1 MRILHNK
8 EGKPAMQK
16 KQETL
21 PISMVDNIQS
31 AGAGY
36 DVLRYISLPD
46 IFGSE
51 SEALLYF
58 MGRSLARKFDIR
70 ALSDI
75 TYFFEKVGW
84 GRLELFK
91 ERSNELEFHLLADAV
106 VQRLNLPLDT
116 EFRLEA
122 GFLAEAISMLKGTE
136 CECIEEV
143 RKKIHQV
150 EFKVVF
156 VD

>member
-1 MRILHNK
+1 MKRNH
-8 EGKPAMQK
+8 
-16 KQETL
+16 ETL
-21 PISMVDNIQS
+21 PIELLDKIQS
-31 AGAGY
+31 SGAGY
-36 DVLRYISLPD
+36 DLLRYVSLPD
-46 IFGSE
+46 VFGSE

-58 MGRSLARKFDIR
+58 MGRSLARKMEIK

-75 TYFFEKVGW
+75 IYFFEKVGW

-91 ERSNELEFHLLADAV
+91 EKSNKLEFHLLADAV
-106 VQRLNLPLDT
+106 VQRLSMPVDV

-122 GFLAEAISMLKGTE
+122 GFLAEAITIIKGVE

-150 EFKVVF
+150 EFTVIF
-156 VD
+156 VE

>member
-1 MRILHNK
+1 MKTNK
-8 EGKPAMQK
+8 
-16 KQETL
+16 ETL
-21 PISMVDNIQS
+21 PIELLDQIQS
-31 AGAGY
+31 SGAGY
-36 DVLRYISLPD
+36 DLLRYVSLPD

-58 MGRSLARKFDIR
+58 MGRSLARKFEIN

-75 TYFFEKVGW
+75 IYFFEKIGW

-91 ERSNELEFHLLADAV
+91 EKSNQLEFHLLSDAV
-106 VQRLNLPLDT
+106 VQRLAMPVDV

-122 GFLAEAISMLKGTE
+122 GFLAEAISMLKGAE

-150 EFKVVF
+150 EFTIIF
-156 VD
+156 VE

>member
-1 MRILHNK
+1 
-8 EGKPAMQK
+8 MQK
-16 KQETL
+16 KQESL
-21 PISMVDNIQS
+21 PISLLDNIQS

-36 DVLRYISLPD
+36 DLLRYVSLPD
-46 IFGSE
+46 LLGSE

-58 MGRSLARKFDIR
+58 MGRNLARKFDLQ
-70 ALSDI
+70 AVGDI
-75 TYFFEKVGW
+75 IYFFEKVGW

-91 ERSNELEFHLLADAV
+91 EKSNELEFHLLADAV
-106 VQRLNLPLDT
+106 VQRLTTELNT

-122 GFLAEAISMLKGTE
+122 GFLAEAITMLKGKE

-143 RKKIHQV
+143 RSKIHQV
-150 EFKVVF
+150 EFNVIY

>member
-1 MRILHNK
+1 VTFLTGRNLTMKTNK
-8 EGKPAMQK
+8 
-16 KQETL
+16 ETL
-21 PISMVDNIQS
+21 PIELLDQIQS

-36 DVLRYISLPD
+36 DLLRYVSLPD
-46 IFGSE
+46 LFGTE
-51 SEALLYF
+51 AEALLYF
-58 MGRSLARKFDIR
+58 MGRNLARKFEIN

-75 TYFFEKVGW
+75 IYFFEKIGW

-91 ERSNELEFHLLADAV
+91 EKNNQLEFHLLSDAV
-106 VQRLNLPLDT
+106 VQRLAMPVDV

-122 GFLAEAISMLKGTE
+122 GFLAEAISILKGTE

-150 EFKVVF
+150 EFTIIF
-156 VD
+156 VE